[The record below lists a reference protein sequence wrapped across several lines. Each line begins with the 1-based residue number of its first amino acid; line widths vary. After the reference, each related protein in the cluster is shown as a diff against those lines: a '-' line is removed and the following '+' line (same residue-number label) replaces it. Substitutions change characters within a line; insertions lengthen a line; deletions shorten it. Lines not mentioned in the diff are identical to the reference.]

1 MSIVCVVE
9 IWKGLFQKG
18 CAALG
23 RMRLRRLALIAL
35 LRGCGGQR
43 STLHPPATQH
53 LSTRKGRNTPNTPA
67 ARHNTSTARRRL
79 AAHGGVTAVVITVHN
94 ALASTIDCLEA
105 LVATATGIRVR
116 IVLVLDNCDAPTTSS
131 LTTWSRRRGRK
142 EDLVLQTNHSSY
154 SLAANEGLRAA
165 LHSDDVDA
173 VGLLNSDTVPSSGW
187 LHGLRRVLFA
197 PPTDDDL
204 ADAFAAADVDED
216 ERVTSTELANYRLHP
231 GEDAAYALHM
241 KKYDANQ
248 DGVLTWPE
256 VCPEREGIVR
266 GCDDRDWACAPRAV
280 DDDVAGLLPQKL
292 AAVGALSNAASYQTV
307 PWPTPRNRRE
317 RRSVRGWNVV
327 ALPAGWT
334 PETAARAARLGATG
348 RRADAGLLNGF
359 CMVLS
364 RAALDSIGLL
374 DEETYPGG
382 YGEENDW
389 AVRARR
395 AGWGLAVVPGVH
407 LFHAKTQ
414 SYTIERRQELK
425 IIARENS
432 RAKWSMGEVQLA
444 ERLLKRSP
452 HLSLARHVAE
462 MQYTGWRA
470 KALAAA
476 PAAALVLIEGGAQPP
491 DWLQNAPR
499 RNARLFVRSC
509 VVGLV
514 DVDTCADYL
523 AAPVF
528 DYVVSTG
535 PRGATTAAAL
545 SRCHPNVVHVDGSTQ
560 RPAVLVA
567 PRVPRV
573 SSQAPRR
580 GAAAAATAAA
590 MDFPALYH
598 RANP

>member
-1 MSIVCVVE
+1 
-9 IWKGLFQKG
+9 
-18 CAALG
+18 
-23 RMRLRRLALIAL
+23 MRVPCILTIAAL
-35 LRGCGGQR
+35 LRASGQPR
-43 STLHPPATQH
+43 NSTLAP
-53 LSTRKGRNTPNTPA
+53 
-67 ARHNTSTARRRL
+67 RRRL
-79 AAHGGVTAVVITVHN
+79 QGGGVTAVVITVHN

-105 LVATATGIRVR
+105 LVATARGNVR
-116 IVLVLDNCDAPTTSS
+116 LKVVLVLDNCDAATTAS
-131 LTTWSRRRGRK
+131 LSTWSRRRGRQ
-142 EDLVLQTNHSSY
+142 DDVVVLTNHSSY

-165 LHSDDVDA
+165 LHAEDVDA
-173 VGLLNSDTVPSSGW
+173 VALLNSDTVPSTGW
-187 LHGLRRVLFA
+187 LQGLRRVLFS

-216 ERVTSTELANYRLHP
+216 EMITATELANYRLHP
-231 GEDAAYALHM
+231 GEDAEHFEKL
-241 KKYDANQ
+241 KPYDKNG
-248 DGVLTWPE
+248 DGALTWPE
-256 VCPEREGIVR
+256 VCPEATDVPVR
-266 GCDDRDWACAPRAV
+266 GCDDRDWACAARDA
-280 DDDVAGLLPQKL
+280 DDDVAGLLPPRL

-317 RRSVRGWNVV
+317 RRAVRGWNVV

-359 CMVLS
+359 CMLLS
-364 RAALDSIGLL
+364 RDAIDAVGLL
-374 DEETYPGG
+374 DEATYPGG

-414 SYTIERRQELK
+414 SYSIERRQELK
-425 IIARENS
+425 LIARENS
-432 RAKWSMGEVQLA
+432 RAKWSHGEVGLA

-462 MQYTGWRA
+462 LQYTGWRA

-476 PAAALVLIEGGAQPP
+476 PAAALVLVEGGAQPP
-491 DWLQNAPR
+491 DWLQNAAAVR

-509 VVGLV
+509 VVGAV

-523 AAPVF
+523 VAPVF

-535 PRGATTAAAL
+535 PKGKTTAEAI
-545 SRCHPNVVHVDGSTQ
+545 SRCHPNVVHVDGARQ
-560 RPAVLVA
+560 RPSVLDVHA
-567 PRVPRV
+567 PRVR

-580 GAAAAATAAA
+580 GAAAAAAAAA

-598 RANP
+598 MANP